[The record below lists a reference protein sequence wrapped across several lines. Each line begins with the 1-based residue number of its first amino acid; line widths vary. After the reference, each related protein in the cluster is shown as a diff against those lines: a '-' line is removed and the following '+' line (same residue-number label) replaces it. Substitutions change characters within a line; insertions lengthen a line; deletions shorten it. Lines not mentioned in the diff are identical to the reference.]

1 MCGKTVKD
9 DGIKIQIDYIV
20 PYTWGGLTVLENLQC
35 LCSDCN
41 EGKKNWVKGE
51 DPELMKQI
59 SAATSTNERLRLYF
73 EYNANKPVGVDK
85 LAVIAKTREW
95 TRQLRY
101 IRADYD
107 MDIEYIPVCEELE
120 RMQAYIYHKPS
131 RKMK

>member
-1 MCGKTVKD
+1 MYKSIDLFAGIGGIRKGFDNAFKKDIQTVFVSA
-9 DGIKIQIDYIV
+9 DGIKIQIDHIV

-73 EYNANKPVGVDK
+73 EYNLLSLSKIDFKAFFIFLVK
-85 LAVIAKTREW
+85 LYW
-95 TRQLRY
+95 
-101 IRADYD
+101 
-107 MDIEYIPVCEELE
+107 
-120 RMQAYIYHKPS
+120 
-131 RKMK
+131 